1 MGTVFV
7 TGGSGFVGSR
17 LITRLPA
24 DGHPVRAGR
33 SYSWLYEHERG
44 RFPRSGPA
52 PDLCGR
58 YWDRTSDLFG
68 VNEALSR

>member
-1 MGTVFV
+1 MLPPDRSLCKSEFFRPAVGAFV
-7 TGGSGFVGSR
+7 IPEPKRGERGC
-17 LITRLPA
+17 A
-24 DGHPVRAGR
+24 
-33 SYSWLYEHERG
+33 WLLKERKRG